1 MKTPNQIPLDKIT
14 FPLDNPTWQ
23 NWIPT
28 WQGCGPWEIIDV
40 NPPSNDNDNDRPLGR
55 QTFILKISLTPYYS
69 SSWDVTILLYESLET
84 LKQLKNAS
92 ESFVEAVGPPKMTSA
107 KIQPI
112 ISFFGPSVQTL
123 SPFSV
128 SLKPI
133 NLKILPDGNIYYLK
147 RHLRKW
153 IQIQIRTNETDFNL
167 QFKFLK
173 LSLGS
178 IPSKWRFPEHRIT
191 LRVGMCPSCSTS
203 HWKHWND

>member
-23 NWIPT
+23 NWLPT

-107 KIQPI
+107 KIRPI
-112 ISFFGPSVQTL
+112 ISFFRRGCAIFIRIFTPVKTYKPKNPSGWHYL
-123 SPFSV
+123 LDEPSPEMDSNPN
-128 SLKPI
+128 S
-133 NLKILPDGNIYYLK
+133 NG
-147 RHLRKW
+147 W
-153 IQIQIRTNETDFNL
+153 T
-167 QFKFLK
+167 
-173 LSLGS
+173 S
-178 IPSKWRFPEHRIT
+178 I
-191 LRVGMCPSCSTS
+191 
-203 HWKHWND
+203 